1 LSKVLDNGTLS
12 LNENESVTPVAR
24 RAILDIALLKEKL
37 SKAALVDS
45 ANLEVESK
53 KGDVSARFSAVVRK

>member
-1 LSKVLDNGTLS
+1 MSKVLDNGTLS